1 MERVRLTK
9 EERRVLRWLQRNDGS
24 KLKQIE
30 NLLSLLLCVRLNK
43 RAWFVAFGRR
53 RSGLLMPPSL
63 KAAKLIFSLIHVCK
77 TL

>member
-9 EERRVLRWLQRNDGS
+9 EEKRVLRWLQRNNGG

-30 NLLSLLLCVRLNK
+30 KLAFAPAVRSLEQKGLVRG
-43 RAWFVAFGRR
+43 FCSEEV
-53 RSGLLMPPSL
+53 LLMQPSL

-77 TL
+77 IL